1 VLLFVAKSCN
11 IHPGVRDILLI
22 LSSSV
27 VGEQQQA
34 TKDSRIMPGKDLPT
48 ETSILHGQF
57 SQLLEN
63 LGIGVF
69 TVDIERRITSFN
81 ETVQR
86 LTGFKED
93 EVLGKKCYE
102 VFFSDLCHGQCMYSE
117 AVKASGKPL
126 AFDMEIQDETGSR
139 RNITKLVSPLLSSD
153 GEVTGCIEI
162 LQDLSAYSELLDRIR
177 YDEHRLKLILDNLDI
192 GVFTVNRGGHITSFN
207 SMAESVT
214 GYERQEIL
222 GQHHAKLTGCDLPG
236 ETCSLAESIETGK
249 TLANLHRQLF
259 TKDGRKLP
267 IRANFM
273 ALRNE
278 AGQTIGG
285 LETFQDL
292 SLIQQLNR
300 AISNKYTFA
309 DMIGKDGVMQQVFEI
324 LPIVA
329 ESEANVLVE
338 GPTGTGKDLL
348 AKIIHNASRRKDKP
362 FVKVNCAALPDNL
375 LESEMFGYVKG
386 AFTGADRDKPGRFQ
400 EADGGSIFLDEIG
413 DMPLSL
419 QAKLL
424 RVLEDK
430 EFYPLGGRKLCQV
443 DVRIIVATNQILED
457 LVREKRFREDLFYR
471 LNVMRLELP
480 PLKER
485 RADIPLL
492 INNFVKQYNVTK
504 GASVSRI
511 AENAMDIL
519 LNYDYPGNI
528 RELENIIEHACVLCR
543 GEVIEPRHLPMY
555 LQKAHGQLGEGLIP
569 KADAATAQ
577 HQWERERIIEVLKE
591 HHWHRQRAA
600 EALGME
606 RTTLWR
612 KMKKYDIS
620 P

>member
-1 VLLFVAKSCN
+1 MSA
-11 IHPGVRDILLI
+11 
-22 LSSSV
+22 
-27 VGEQQQA
+27 
-34 TKDSRIMPGKDLPT
+34 KDLDT

-57 SQLLEN
+57 SLLLEN
-63 LGIGVF
+63 LSIGVF
-69 TVDIERRITSFN
+69 TVDVERRITSFN

-86 LTGFKED
+86 LTGLKED
-93 EVLGKKCYE
+93 EVIGKKCYE

-126 AFDMEIQDETGSR
+126 AFDIEIQDESGGR
-139 RNITKLVSPLLSSD
+139 RHITKLVSPILSSD
-153 GEVTGCIEI
+153 GKVTGCIEI
-162 LQDLSAYSELLDRIR
+162 LQDSSAYSELLDRIH

-207 SMAESVT
+207 SMAETIT
-214 GYERQEIL
+214 GYQRQEIV
-222 GQHHAKLTGCDLPG
+222 GQHHAKLTGCDRPG
-236 ETCSLAESIETGK
+236 ETCSLAESISSGK
-249 TLANLHRQLF
+249 TLANLHRRLC
-259 TKDGRKLP
+259 TKDGRNLP

-278 AGQTIGG
+278 AGNTIGG

-309 DMIGKDGVMQQVFEI
+309 DMIGKDGVMQQIFEI
-324 LPIVA
+324 LPVVA
-329 ESEANVLVE
+329 DSEANVLVE

-430 EFYPLGGRKLCQV
+430 EFYPLGGRELCRV
-443 DVRIIVATNQILED
+443 DVRIIAATNQIVEE

-485 RADIPLL
+485 RGDLPLL
-492 INNFVKQYNVTK
+492 ISNFLKKYNATK
-504 GASVSRI
+504 GAAASRI
-511 AENAMDIL
+511 AEDAMEIL
-519 LNYDYPGNI
+519 LNYQYPGNI
-528 RELENIIEHACVLCR
+528 RELENIIEHACVLCQ
-543 GEVIEPRHLPMY
+543 GEVIERRHLPLY
-555 LQKAHGQLGEGLIP
+555 VQTISSHREGETISRP
-569 KADAATAQ
+569 DVAAGRD
-577 HQWERERIIEVLKE
+577 QWERQRIVEALQE
-591 HHWHRQRAA
+591 HRWQRQKAA
-600 EALGME
+600 RALGMD

-612 KMKKYDIS
+612 KIKKYDIA

>member
-1 VLLFVAKSCN
+1 MVKKKPPYSTN
-11 IHPGVRDILLI
+11 
-22 LSSSV
+22 
-27 VGEQQQA
+27 
-34 TKDSRIMPGKDLPT
+34 
-48 ETSILHGQF
+48 ILHEQF

-86 LTGFKED
+86 LSGLKED
-93 EVLGKKCYE
+93 EVIGKKCYE

-126 AFDMEIQDETGSR
+126 AFDIEIQDESGGR
-139 RNITKLVSPLLSSD
+139 RRITKLVSPILSSD
-153 GEVTGCIEI
+153 GKVTGCIEV
-162 LQDLSAYSELLDRIR
+162 LQDSSAYSELLDRIH

-207 SMAESVT
+207 SMAETIT
-214 GYERQEIL
+214 GYQRQEIV
-222 GQHHAKLTGCDLPG
+222 GQHHAKLTGCDRPG
-236 ETCSLAESIETGK
+236 ETCSLAESISSGK
-249 TLANLHRQLF
+249 TLANLHRRLC
-259 TKDGRKLP
+259 TKDGRNLP

-278 AGQTIGG
+278 AGNTIGG

-309 DMIGKDGVMQQVFEI
+309 DMIGKDGVMQQIFEI
-324 LPIVA
+324 LPVVA
-329 ESEANVLVE
+329 DSEANVLVE

-430 EFYPLGGRKLCQV
+430 EFYPLGGRELCRV
-443 DVRIIVATNQILED
+443 DVRIIAATNQIVEE

-485 RADIPLL
+485 RGDLPLL
-492 INNFVKQYNVTK
+492 ISNFLKKYNITK
-504 GASVSRI
+504 GAAASRI
-511 AENAMDIL
+511 AEDAMEIL
-519 LNYDYPGNI
+519 LNYQYPGNI
-528 RELENIIEHACVLCR
+528 RELENIIEHACVLCQ
-543 GEVIEPRHLPMY
+543 GEVIERRHLPLY
-555 LQKAHGQLGEGLIP
+555 VQTSSGHRGGETIFRP
-569 KADAATAQ
+569 DVVEARDQ
-577 HQWERERIIEVLKE
+577 REREFIIEVLKE
-591 HHWHRQRAA
+591 HR
-600 EALGME
+600 
-606 RTTLWR
+606 
-612 KMKKYDIS
+612 
-620 P
+620 

>member
-1 VLLFVAKSCN
+1 MA
-11 IHPGVRDILLI
+11 R
-22 LSSSV
+22 
-27 VGEQQQA
+27 
-34 TKDSRIMPGKDLPT
+34 KDLPT

-81 ETVQR
+81 EVVQG
-86 LTGFKED
+86 LTGLKEA
-93 EVLGKKCYE
+93 EVIGKKCYE

-117 AVKASGKPL
+117 AVKVSGKPL
-126 AFDMEIQDETGSR
+126 AFDMEIQDETGGR
-139 RNITKLVSPLLSSD
+139 RHITKLVSPLLSSD

-162 LQDLSAYSELLDRIR
+162 LQDSSAYSELLDRIR

-192 GVFTVNRGGHITSFN
+192 GVFTVNRGGYITSFN
-207 SMAESVT
+207 SMAETIS
-214 GYERQEIL
+214 GYQRQEIV
-222 GQHHAKLTGCDLPG
+222 GQHHATLTGCDRPG
-236 ETCSLAESIETGK
+236 ETCSLAESITTGK
-249 TLANLHRQLF
+249 TLANLHRRLF
-259 TKDGRKLP
+259 AKDGRNLP

-278 AGQTIGG
+278 AGDTIGG

-309 DMIGKDGVMQQVFEI
+309 DMIGKDGVMQQIFEI
-324 LPIVA
+324 LPVVA
-329 ESEANVLVE
+329 DSEANVLVE
-338 GPTGTGKDLL
+338 GPTGTGKDLV

-400 EADGGSIFLDEIG
+400 EAEGGSIFLDEIG
-413 DMPLSL
+413 DLPLSL

-430 EFYPLGGRKLCQV
+430 EFYPLGGRKLCRV
-443 DVRIIVATNQILED
+443 DVRIIAATNQILEN

-485 RADIPLL
+485 RGDIPLL
-492 INNFVKQYNVTK
+492 ISNFLKKYNITK
-504 GASVSRI
+504 GSPVSRI
-511 AENAMDIL
+511 AEDAMDIL
-519 LNYDYPGNI
+519 LNYHYPGNI
-528 RELENIIEHACVLCR
+528 RELENIIEHAGVLCQ
-543 GEVIEPRHLPMY
+543 GEVIERRHLPMY
-555 LQKAHGQLGEGLIP
+555 IQEITGYMGEGRVA
-569 KADAATAQ
+569 KAGVTAMRDQ
-577 HQWERERIIEVLKE
+577 REREFIVEVLKK
-591 HHWHRQRAA
+591 HRWHRQKAA
-600 EALGME
+600 QALGMD

>member
-1 VLLFVAKSCN
+1 M
-11 IHPGVRDILLI
+11 
-22 LSSSV
+22 
-27 VGEQQQA
+27 
-34 TKDSRIMPGKDLPT
+34 SRKTIPT
-48 ETSILHGQF
+48 ETNILHEQF

-69 TVDIERRITSFN
+69 TVDVERRITSFN

-86 LTGFKED
+86 LTGLKED
-93 EVLGKKCYE
+93 EVIGKKCYE

-126 AFDMEIQDETGSR
+126 AFDIEIQDESGGR
-139 RNITKLVSPLLSSD
+139 RHITKLVSPILSSD

-162 LQDLSAYSELLDRIR
+162 LQDSSAYSELLDRIR

-207 SMAESVT
+207 SMAET
-214 GYERQEIL
+214 ITAYGRQEIL
-222 GQHHAKLTGCDLPG
+222 GQHHAKLTGCDRPG
-236 ETCSLAESIETGK
+236 ETCSLAESISSGK
-249 TLANLHRQLF
+249 TLANLHRRLF
-259 TKDGRKLP
+259 TKDGRNLP

-278 AGQTIGG
+278 AGETIGG

-309 DMIGKDGVMQQVFEI
+309 DMIGKDGVMQQIFEI
-324 LPIVA
+324 LPVVA

-400 EADGGSIFLDEIG
+400 EANGGSIFLDEIG

-430 EFYPLGGRKLCQV
+430 EFYPLGGRELCRV
-443 DVRIIVATNQILED
+443 DVRIIAATNQIVEE

-485 RADIPLL
+485 RGDLPLL
-492 INNFVKQYNVTK
+492 ISNFLKKYNATK
-504 GASVSRI
+504 GAAVSRI
-511 AENAMDIL
+511 DEDAMEIL
-519 LNYDYPGNI
+519 LNYQYPGNI
-528 RELENIIEHACVLCR
+528 RELENIIEHACVLCQ
-543 GEVIEPRHLPMY
+543 GEVIERRHLPLY
-555 LQKAHGQLGEGLIP
+555 VQTSSGHREGETIFRP
-569 KADAATAQ
+569 DVVEARDQ
-577 HQWERERIIEVLKE
+577 RERELIIEVLKE
-591 HHWHRQRAA
+591 HRWHRQKAA
-600 EALGME
+600 QALSMD

>member
-1 VLLFVAKSCN
+1 MSA
-11 IHPGVRDILLI
+11 RDLDTQT
-22 LSSSV
+22 SV
-27 VGEQQQA
+27 
-34 TKDSRIMPGKDLPT
+34 
-48 ETSILHGQF
+48 LHGQF
-57 SQLLEN
+57 SLLLEN

-69 TVDIERRITSFN
+69 TVDVERRITSFN
-81 ETVQR
+81 ETVQQ
-86 LTGFKED
+86 LTGLKED
-93 EVLGKKCYE
+93 EVIGKKCYE

-126 AFDMEIQDETGSR
+126 AFDIEIQDESGGR
-139 RNITKLVSPLLSSD
+139 RHITKLVSPLLSSD

-162 LQDLSAYSELLDRIR
+162 LQDSSAYSELLDRIR

-207 SMAESVT
+207 SMAET
-214 GYERQEIL
+214 ITAYGRQEIL
-222 GQHHAKLTGCDLPG
+222 GQHHAKLTGCDRPG
-236 ETCSLAESIETGK
+236 ETCSLAESISSGK
-249 TLANLHRQLF
+249 TLANLHRRLF
-259 TKDGRKLP
+259 TKDGRNLP

-278 AGQTIGG
+278 AGETIGG

-309 DMIGKDGVMQQVFEI
+309 DMIGKDGVMQQIFEI
-324 LPIVA
+324 LPVVA

-430 EFYPLGGRKLCQV
+430 EFYPLGGRELCRV
-443 DVRIIVATNQILED
+443 DVRIIAATNQ
-457 LVREKRFREDLFYR
+457 
-471 LNVMRLELP
+471 ELP

-485 RADIPLL
+485 RGDLPLL
-492 INNFVKQYNVTK
+492 ISNFLKKYNITK
-504 GASVSRI
+504 GAAASRI
-511 AENAMDIL
+511 AEDAMEIL
-519 LNYDYPGNI
+519 LNYQYPGNI
-528 RELENIIEHACVLCR
+528 RELENIIEHACVLCQ
-543 GEVIEPRHLPMY
+543 GEVIERRHLPLY
-555 LQKAHGQLGEGLIP
+555 VQTSSGHREGETISRP
-569 KADAATAQ
+569 DVVEARDQ
-577 HQWERERIIEVLKE
+577 RERELIVEVLKE
-591 HHWHRQRAA
+591 HRWHRQKAA
-600 EALGME
+600 QTLGMD

-612 KMKKYDIS
+612 KMKKYNIS

>member
-1 VLLFVAKSCN
+1 ME
-11 IHPGVRDILLI
+11 R
-22 LSSSV
+22 
-27 VGEQQQA
+27 
-34 TKDSRIMPGKDLPT
+34 KDLPT
-48 ETSILHGQF
+48 EKSILHGQI

-69 TVDIERRITSFN
+69 TVDRERRITSFN

-86 LTGFKED
+86 LTGFKEG

-102 VFFSDLCHGQCMYSE
+102 VFFSDLCHGQCMYSD

-126 AFDMEIQDETGSR
+126 AFDMEIQDESGGR
-139 RNITKLVSPLLSSD
+139 RHITKLVSPLLSDD

-162 LQDLSAYSELLDRIR
+162 FHDSSAYSELLDRIR

-207 SMAESVT
+207 SMAETIT
-214 GYERQEIL
+214 GYQRQEIV
-222 GQHHAKLTGCDLPG
+222 GQHHAKLTGCDQPG
-236 ETCSLAESIETGK
+236 ETCSLAESMTSGK
-249 TLANLHRQLF
+249 TLANLHRRLF
-259 TKDGRKLP
+259 TKDGRNLP

-278 AGQTIGG
+278 AGNTIGG

-300 AISNKYTFA
+300 AISNKYIFA
-309 DMIGKDGVMQQVFEI
+309 DMIGKDGVMQQIFEV

-329 ESEANVLVE
+329 DSEANVLVE
-338 GPTGTGKDLL
+338 GPTGTGKDLV
-348 AKIIHNASRRKDKP
+348 AKIIHNASRRQDKP

-413 DMPLSL
+413 DLPLSL

-430 EFYPLGGRKLCQV
+430 EFYPLGGRKLCRV
-443 DVRIIVATNQILED
+443 DVRIIAATNQILED

-480 PLKER
+480 PLQER
-485 RADIPLL
+485 RGDIPLL
-492 INNFVKQYNVTK
+492 ISNFIKKHNVTK
-504 GASVSRI
+504 GSAVSRI
-511 AENAMDIL
+511 AEDAMDIL
-519 LNYDYPGNI
+519 LNYHYPGNI
-528 RELENIIEHACVLCR
+528 RELENIIEHAGVLCQ
-543 GEVIEPRHLPMY
+543 GELIERRHLPLYIQGITGRRGEERTARTEVTAMRDQRERE
-555 LQKAHGQLGEGLIP
+555 LIVEVLEEHRWQRQKA
-569 KADAATAQ
+569 AQ
-577 HQWERERIIEVLKE
+577 
-591 HHWHRQRAA
+591 
-600 EALGME
+600 ALGMD

>member
-1 VLLFVAKSCN
+1 M
-11 IHPGVRDILLI
+11 GR
-22 LSSSV
+22 
-27 VGEQQQA
+27 Q
-34 TKDSRIMPGKDLPT
+34 DLPT
-48 ETSILHGQF
+48 ETSILHGQI

-81 ETVQR
+81 ETVER
-86 LTGFKED
+86 LTGLKED
-93 EVLGKKCYE
+93 EVIGKKCYE

-126 AFDMEIQDETGSR
+126 AFDMEIQEETGGR
-139 RNITKLVSPLLSSD
+139 RHITKLVSPLLSD
-153 GEVTGCIEI
+153 AGEVTGCIEI
-162 LQDLSAYSELLDRIR
+162 FQDSSAYSELLERIR

-207 SMAESVT
+207 SMAETIT
-214 GYERQEIL
+214 GYRREEIV
-222 GQHHAKLTGCDLPG
+222 GQHHAKLTGCDRPG
-236 ETCSLAESIETGK
+236 ETCSLAESITTGK
-249 TLANLHRQLF
+249 TLANLHRRLF
-259 TKDGRKLP
+259 TKDGRNLP

-278 AGQTIGG
+278 GGNTIGG

-309 DMIGKDGVMQQVFEI
+309 DMIGKDGVMQQIFEI

-329 ESEANVLVE
+329 DSEANVLVE

-348 AKIIHNASRRKDKP
+348 AKIIHNASQRRDKP

-386 AFTGADRDKPGRFQ
+386 AFTGADKDKPGRFQ

-413 DMPLSL
+413 DLPLAL

-424 RVLEDK
+424 RVLEDR
-430 EFYPLGGRKLCQV
+430 EFYPLGGRKLCRV
-443 DVRIIVATNQILED
+443 DVRIMAATNQILEN
-457 LVREKRFREDLFYR
+457 LVKEKRFREDLFYR

-485 RADIPLL
+485 RGDISLL
-492 INNFVKQYNVTK
+492 ISNFIKKYNVTK
-504 GASVSRI
+504 ETTVSRI
-511 AENAMDIL
+511 GEDAMEVL
-519 LNYDYPGNI
+519 LNYDYPGNV
-528 RELENIIEHACVLCR
+528 RELENVVEHACVLCQ
-543 GEVIEPRHLPMY
+543 GAVIERRHLPMY
-555 LQKAHGQLGEGLIP
+555 LQKASDSLEDEIISGPEP
-569 KADAATAQ
+569 TESRDA
-577 HQWERERIIEVLKE
+577 WERERLVDSLKE
-591 HHWHRQRAA
+591 HSWHRQKAA
-600 EALGME
+600 QALGMD

-612 KMKKYDIS
+612 KMKKYNIS

>member
-1 VLLFVAKSCN
+1 
-11 IHPGVRDILLI
+11 
-22 LSSSV
+22 
-27 VGEQQQA
+27 
-34 TKDSRIMPGKDLPT
+34 MPRKDLDT

-81 ETVQR
+81 EMVQG
-86 LTGFKED
+86 LTGLKEA
-93 EVLGKKCYE
+93 EVIGKKCYE

-126 AFDMEIQDETGSR
+126 AFDMEILDETGGR
-139 RNITKLVSPLLSSD
+139 RHITKLVSPILSSD

-162 LQDLSAYSELLDRIR
+162 LQDSSAYSELLDRIR

-207 SMAESVT
+207 SMAETVT
-214 GYERQEIL
+214 GYQREEIV
-222 GQHHAKLTGCDLPG
+222 GQHHAKLTQCDRPG
-236 ETCSLAESIETGK
+236 ETCSLGESITTGK
-249 TLANLHRQLF
+249 TLANLHRRLF
-259 TKDGRKLP
+259 TKDGRNLP

-278 AGQTIGG
+278 AGETIGG

-309 DMIGKDGVMQQVFEI
+309 DMIGKDGVMQQIFEI
-324 LPIVA
+324 LPVVA
-329 ESEANVLVE
+329 DSEANVLVD
-338 GPTGTGKDLL
+338 GPTGTGKDLV

-400 EADGGSIFLDEIG
+400 EAEGGSIFLDEIG
-413 DMPLSL
+413 DLPLSL

-430 EFYPLGGRKLCQV
+430 EFYPLGGRKLCRV
-443 DVRIIVATNQILED
+443 DVRIIAATNQILED

-485 RADIPLL
+485 RGDIPLL
-492 INNFVKQYNVTK
+492 ISNFLKQYNITK
-504 GASVSRI
+504 GSPVSRI
-511 AENAMDIL
+511 AEDAMDIV
-519 LNYDYPGNI
+519 LNYHYPGNV
-528 RELENIIEHACVLCR
+528 RELENILEHACVLCQ
-543 GEVIEPRHLPMY
+543 GQVIERRHLPMY
-555 LQKAHGQLGEGLIP
+555 LQISSGHREGEIISKP
-569 KADAATAQ
+569 DVAAARD
-577 HQWERERIIEVLKE
+577 QWERQRIVEVLKK
-591 HHWHRQRAA
+591 HRWHRQKAA
-600 EALGME
+600 QALGMD

-612 KMKKYDIS
+612 KMKKYDVS

>member
-1 VLLFVAKSCN
+1 MSA
-11 IHPGVRDILLI
+11 
-22 LSSSV
+22 
-27 VGEQQQA
+27 
-34 TKDSRIMPGKDLPT
+34 KDLDT

-57 SQLLEN
+57 SLLLEN
-63 LGIGVF
+63 LSIGVF
-69 TVDIERRITSFN
+69 TVDVERRITSFN

-86 LTGFKED
+86 LTGLKED
-93 EVLGKKCYE
+93 EVIGKKCYE

-126 AFDMEIQDETGSR
+126 AFDIEIQDESGGR
-139 RNITKLVSPLLSSD
+139 RHITKLVSPILSSD
-153 GEVTGCIEI
+153 GKVTGCIEI
-162 LQDLSAYSELLDRIR
+162 LQDSSAYSELLDRIR

-207 SMAESVT
+207 SMAETIT
-214 GYERQEIL
+214 GYQRQEIV
-222 GQHHAKLTGCDLPG
+222 GQHHAKLTGCDRPG
-236 ETCSLAESIETGK
+236 ETCSLAESISSGK
-249 TLANLHRQLF
+249 TLANLHRRLC
-259 TKDGRKLP
+259 TKDGRNLP

-278 AGQTIGG
+278 AGNTIGG

-309 DMIGKDGVMQQVFEI
+309 DMIGKDGVMQQIFEI
-324 LPIVA
+324 LPVVA
-329 ESEANVLVE
+329 DSEANVLVE

-430 EFYPLGGRKLCQV
+430 EFYPLGGRELCRV
-443 DVRIIVATNQILED
+443 DVRIIAATNQIVEE

-485 RADIPLL
+485 RGDLPLL
-492 INNFVKQYNVTK
+492 ISNFLKKYNATK
-504 GASVSRI
+504 GAAASRI
-511 AENAMDIL
+511 AEDAMEIL
-519 LNYDYPGNI
+519 LNYQYPGNI
-528 RELENIIEHACVLCR
+528 RELENIIEHACVLCQ
-543 GEVIEPRHLPMY
+543 GEVIERRHLPLY
-555 LQKAHGQLGEGLIP
+555 VQTISGHRRGRNHLPAGCCCRPGSVGKA
-569 KADAATAQ
+569 ADSGSFAGTPLAATESCPGPGHGSNHLVAQ
-577 HQWERERIIEVLKE
+577 D
-591 HHWHRQRAA
+591 
-600 EALGME
+600 
-606 RTTLWR
+606 
-612 KMKKYDIS
+612 KKIRHCSLILRSCIS
-620 P
+620 CNICCVMLH

>member
-1 VLLFVAKSCN
+1 M
-11 IHPGVRDILLI
+11 
-22 LSSSV
+22 
-27 VGEQQQA
+27 
-34 TKDSRIMPGKDLPT
+34 SRKALPT

-69 TVDIERRITSFN
+69 TVDMERRITSFN
-81 ETVQR
+81 ETVER

-93 EVLGKKCYE
+93 EVIGKKCYE
-102 VFFSDLCHGQCMYSE
+102 IFFSDLCHGQCMYSD

-126 AFDMEIQDETGSR
+126 AFDMEIQDESGGR
-139 RNITKLVSPLLSSD
+139 RHITKLVSPLLSDD

-162 LQDLSAYSELLDRIR
+162 FQDSSVYSELLDRIR

-207 SMAESVT
+207 SMAETIT
-214 GYERQEIL
+214 GYQRQEIV
-222 GQHHAKLTGCDLPG
+222 GQHHAKLTACDRPG
-236 ETCSLAESIETGK
+236 ETCSLAESITTGK
-249 TLANLHRQLF
+249 TLANLHRRLY
-259 TKDGRKLP
+259 TKDGRNLP

-278 AGQTIGG
+278 AGNIIGG

-309 DMIGKDGVMQQVFEI
+309 DMIGKDGVMQQIFEI

-329 ESEANVLVE
+329 DSEANVLVE
-338 GPTGTGKDLL
+338 GPTGTGKDLV

-413 DMPLSL
+413 DLPLSL

-430 EFYPLGGRKLCQV
+430 EFYPLGGRELCRV
-443 DVRIIVATNQILED
+443 DVRIIAATNQILED

-471 LNVMRLELP
+471 LNVMQLELP

-485 RADIPLL
+485 RGDIPLL
-492 INNFVKQYNVTK
+492 ISNFLKQYNVTK
-504 GASVSRI
+504 GSAVSRI
-511 AENAMDIL
+511 AEDAMDIL

-528 RELENIIEHACVLCR
+528 RELENIIEHACVLCQ
-543 GEVIEPRHLPMY
+543 GELIEWRHLPMY
-555 LQKAHGQLGEGLIP
+555 IQGIKGHMGVDRVAGAEVTSTRDQR
-569 KADAATAQ
+569 
-577 HQWERERIIEVLKE
+577 ERELIVEVLEK
-591 HHWHRQRAA
+591 HRWHRQKAA
-600 EALGME
+600 QALGMD

-612 KMKKYDIS
+612 KMKKYEIS

>member
-1 VLLFVAKSCN
+1 M
-11 IHPGVRDILLI
+11 GR
-22 LSSSV
+22 
-27 VGEQQQA
+27 Q
-34 TKDSRIMPGKDLPT
+34 DLPA

-86 LTGFKED
+86 LTGFKEE
-93 EVLGKKCYE
+93 EVIGKKCYE

-117 AVKASGKPL
+117 AVKESGKPL
-126 AFDMEIQDETGSR
+126 AFDMEIQDETGGR
-139 RNITKLVSPLLSSD
+139 RHITKLVSPLLSED

-162 LQDLSAYSELLDRIR
+162 FQDSSAYSELLDRIR

-207 SMAESVT
+207 SMAETIT
-214 GYERQEIL
+214 GYQRQEIV
-222 GQHHAKLTGCDLPG
+222 GQHHTKLTGCDRPG
-236 ETCSLAESIETGK
+236 ETCSLAESITTGK
-249 TLANLHRQLF
+249 TLANLHRRLF
-259 TKDGRKLP
+259 AKDGRNLP

-278 AGQTIGG
+278 AGNIIGG

-300 AISNKYTFA
+300 AISNKYIFA
-309 DMIGKDGVMQQVFEI
+309 DMIGKDGVMQQIFEI

-329 ESEANVLVE
+329 DSEANVLVE
-338 GPTGTGKDLL
+338 GPTGTGKDLV

-413 DMPLSL
+413 DLPLSL

-430 EFYPLGGRKLCQV
+430 EFYPLGGRELCRV
-443 DVRIIVATNQILED
+443 DVRIIAATNQILED

-471 LNVMRLELP
+471 LNVMQLELP

-485 RADIPLL
+485 RGDIPLL
-492 INNFVKQYNVTK
+492 ISNFLKQYNITK
-504 GASVSRI
+504 GSAVSRI
-511 AENAMDIL
+511 AEDALDIL

-528 RELENIIEHACVLCR
+528 RELENIIEHACVLCQE
-543 GEVIEPRHLPMY
+543 EVIELRHLPMY
-555 LQKAHGQLGEGLIP
+555 IQGIKGHIGV
-569 KADAATAQ
+569 DRAARAEVTTMRAQ
-577 HQWERERIIEVLKE
+577 RERELIVEELEKHR
-591 HHWHRQRAA
+591 WHRQKAA
-600 EALGME
+600 QALGMD

-612 KMKKYDIS
+612 KMKKYNIS

>member
-1 VLLFVAKSCN
+1 M
-11 IHPGVRDILLI
+11 GR
-22 LSSSV
+22 
-27 VGEQQQA
+27 
-34 TKDSRIMPGKDLPT
+34 KDLPA
-48 ETSILHGQF
+48 ETSILHGQI

-86 LTGFKED
+86 LTGLKEE
-93 EVLGKKCYE
+93 EVIGKKCYE

-126 AFDMEIQDETGSR
+126 AFDMEIQDETGGR
-139 RNITKLVSPLLSSD
+139 RHITKIVSPLLSDD

-162 LQDLSAYSELLDRIR
+162 FQDSSVYSELLDRIR

-207 SMAESVT
+207 SMAETIT
-214 GYERQEIL
+214 GYHRQEIV
-222 GQHHAKLTGCDLPG
+222 GQHHAKLTGCDRPG
-236 ETCSLAESIETGK
+236 ETCSLAESITTGK
-249 TLANLHRQLF
+249 TLANLHRRLF
-259 TKDGRKLP
+259 TKDGRNLP

-278 AGQTIGG
+278 AGNTIGG

-309 DMIGKDGVMQQVFEI
+309 DMIGKDGVMQHLFEI

-329 ESEANVLVE
+329 DSEANVLVE
-338 GPTGTGKDLL
+338 GPTGTGKDLV

-413 DMPLSL
+413 DLPLTL

-430 EFYPLGGRKLCQV
+430 EFYPLGGRELCRV
-443 DVRIIVATNQILED
+443 DVRIIAATNQVLED

-471 LNVMRLELP
+471 LNVMQLELP

-485 RADIPLL
+485 RGDIPLL
-492 INNFVKQYNVTK
+492 ISSFLNQYNITK
-504 GASVSRI
+504 GSPVSRI
-511 AENAMDIL
+511 AEDAMDIL
-519 LNYDYPGNI
+519 LNYHYPGNI
-528 RELENIIEHACVLCR
+528 RELENIIEHACVLCQ
-543 GEVIEPRHLPMY
+543 GELIERRHLPMY
-555 LQKAHGQLGEGLIP
+555 IQEITGHIGEDTVSR
-569 KADAATAQ
+569 AEVTAMRDRG
-577 HQWERERIIEVLKE
+577 ERELIVEVLEK
-591 HHWHRQRAA
+591 HRWHRQKAA
-600 EALGME
+600 QALGMD

-612 KMKKYDIS
+612 KMKKYNIS

>member
-1 VLLFVAKSCN
+1 M
-11 IHPGVRDILLI
+11 GR
-22 LSSSV
+22 
-27 VGEQQQA
+27 Q
-34 TKDSRIMPGKDLPT
+34 DLPT
-48 ETSILHGQF
+48 ETSILHGQI

-81 ETVQR
+81 ETVER
-86 LTGFKED
+86 LTGLKEE
-93 EVLGKKCYE
+93 EVIGKKCYE

-126 AFDMEIQDETGSR
+126 AFDMEIQDETGGR
-139 RNITKLVSPLLSSD
+139 RHITKLVSPLLSDD

-162 LQDLSAYSELLDRIR
+162 FQDSSAYSELLDRIR

-207 SMAESVT
+207 SMAETVT
-214 GYERQEIL
+214 GYQRQEIV
-222 GQHHAKLTGCDLPG
+222 GQHHAKLTGCDRPG
-236 ETCSLAESIETGK
+236 ETCSLAESITTGK
-249 TLANLHRQLF
+249 TLANLHRRIF
-259 TKDGRKLP
+259 TKDGRSLP

-278 AGQTIGG
+278 AGNTIGG

-300 AISNKYTFA
+300 AISNKYIFA
-309 DMIGKDGVMQQVFEI
+309 DMIGKDGVMQQIFEI

-329 ESEANVLVE
+329 DSEANVLVE
-338 GPTGTGKDLL
+338 GPTGTGKDLV

-413 DMPLSL
+413 DLPLSL

-430 EFYPLGGRKLCQV
+430 EFYPLGGRELCRV
-443 DVRIIVATNQILED
+443 DVRIIAATNQILED
-457 LVREKRFREDLFYR
+457 LVRDKRFREDLFYR
-471 LNVMRLELP
+471 LNVMQLELP

-485 RADIPLL
+485 RGDIPLL
-492 INNFVKQYNVTK
+492 ISNFLKQYNITK
-504 GASVSRI
+504 GSAVSRI
-511 AENAMDIL
+511 AEDAMDIL
-519 LNYDYPGNI
+519 LNYHYPGNI
-528 RELENIIEHACVLCR
+528 RELENIIEHACVLCQ
-543 GEVIEPRHLPMY
+543 GELIELRHLPMY
-555 LQKAHGQLGEGLIP
+555 IQGIKGHMGVGRVARAEV
-569 KADAATAQ
+569 TAMRDQ
-577 HQWERERIIEVLKE
+577 RERELIVEELEKHR
-591 HHWHRQRAA
+591 WHRQKAA
-600 EALGME
+600 QALGMD

-612 KMKKYDIS
+612 KMKKYNIS

>member
-1 VLLFVAKSCN
+1 LEVFSSLLSNSGF
-11 IHPGVRDILLI
+11 
-22 LSSSV
+22 
-27 VGEQQQA
+27 GEQLQA
-34 TKDSRIMPGKDLPT
+34 TKGLSAMPEKPLLS

-81 ETVQR
+81 EAVQR
-86 LTGFKED
+86 LTGLKED
-93 EVLGKKCYE
+93 EVIGKKCYE
-102 VFFSDLCHGQCMYSE
+102 IFFSDLCHGQCMYSE

-126 AFDMEIQDETGSR
+126 AFDMEIYDESGNKR
-139 RNITKLVSPLLSSD
+139 HITKLVSPLFSGD
-153 GEVTGCIEI
+153 GRVTGCIEI
-162 LQDLSAYSELLDRIR
+162 FQDLSVYSDLLDRIR

-207 SMAESVT
+207 SMATAVT

-222 GQHHAKLTGCDLPG
+222 GQHHAKLTGCNLPG
-236 ETCSLAESIETGK
+236 ETCSLEESIATGK
-249 TLANLHRQLF
+249 TLANLHRRLF
-259 TKDGRKLP
+259 TKDGRNLP

-278 AGQTIGG
+278 GGEIIGG

-309 DMIGKDGVMQQVFEI
+309 DMIGKDGVMQQIFEI
-324 LPIVA
+324 LPVVA
-329 ESEANVLVE
+329 DSEANVLVE

-424 RVLEDK
+424 RVLEDR
-430 EFYPLGGRKLCQV
+430 EFYPLGGRKLCRV
-443 DVRIIVATNQILED
+443 DVRIIAATNQILEN

-471 LNVMRLELP
+471 LNVMRLDLP

-504 GASVSRI
+504 AASVIRI
-511 AENAMDIL
+511 AEDAMDIL

-543 GEVIEPRHLPMY
+543 GELIEKRHLPMY
-555 LQKAHGQLGEGLIP
+555 LQTPISHLGEGLISGT
-569 KADAATAQ
+569 DVATAQ

-591 HHWHRQRAA
+591 HRWHRQGAA
-600 EALGME
+600 QALGMD

-612 KMKKYDIS
+612 KMKKYKIS

>member
-1 VLLFVAKSCN
+1 M
-11 IHPGVRDILLI
+11 GR
-22 LSSSV
+22 
-27 VGEQQQA
+27 Q
-34 TKDSRIMPGKDLPT
+34 DLPT
-48 ETSILHGQF
+48 ETSILHGQI

-81 ETVQR
+81 ETVER
-86 LTGFKED
+86 LTGLKED
-93 EVLGKKCYE
+93 EVIGKKCYE

-126 AFDMEIQDETGSR
+126 AFDMEIQDETGGR
-139 RNITKLVSPLLSSD
+139 RHITKLVSPLLSDD

-162 LQDLSAYSELLDRIR
+162 FQDSSAYSELLDRIR

-207 SMAESVT
+207 SMAETIT
-214 GYERQEIL
+214 GYRREEVV
-222 GQHHAKLTGCDLPG
+222 GQHHAKITGCDRPG
-236 ETCSLAESIETGK
+236 ETCSLAESITTGK
-249 TLANLHRQLF
+249 TLANLHRRLF
-259 TKDGRKLP
+259 TKDGRNLP

-278 AGQTIGG
+278 AGNTIGG

-309 DMIGKDGVMQQVFEI
+309 DMIGKDGVMQQIFEI

-329 ESEANVLVE
+329 DSEANVLVE

-348 AKIIHNASRRKDKP
+348 AKIIHNASQRRDKP

-386 AFTGADRDKPGRFQ
+386 AFTGADKDKPGRFQ

-413 DMPLSL
+413 DLPLAL

-424 RVLEDK
+424 RVLEDR
-430 EFYPLGGRKLCQV
+430 EFYPLGGRKLCRV
-443 DVRIIVATNQILED
+443 DVRIMAATNQILEN
-457 LVREKRFREDLFYR
+457 LVKEKRFREDLFYR

-485 RADIPLL
+485 RGDISLL
-492 INNFVKQYNVTK
+492 ISNFIKKYNVTK
-504 GASVSRI
+504 ETTVSRI
-511 AENAMDIL
+511 GEDAMEVL
-519 LNYDYPGNI
+519 LNYDYPGNV
-528 RELENIIEHACVLCR
+528 RELENVVEHACVLCQ
-543 GEVIEPRHLPMY
+543 GAVIERRHLPMY
-555 LQKAHGQLGEGLIP
+555 LQKASDSLEDEIISGPEP
-569 KADAATAQ
+569 TESRDA
-577 HQWERERIIEVLKE
+577 WERERLVDSLKE
-591 HHWHRQRAA
+591 HSWHRQKAA
-600 EALGME
+600 QALGMD

-612 KMKKYDIS
+612 KMKKYNIS

>member
-1 VLLFVAKSCN
+1 M
-11 IHPGVRDILLI
+11 GR
-22 LSSSV
+22 
-27 VGEQQQA
+27 
-34 TKDSRIMPGKDLPT
+34 KDLPA
-48 ETSILHGQF
+48 ETSILHGQI

-86 LTGFKED
+86 LTGLKEE
-93 EVLGKKCYE
+93 EVIGKKCYE

-126 AFDMEIQDETGSR
+126 AFDMEIQDETGGR
-139 RNITKLVSPLLSSD
+139 RHITKIVSPLLSDD

-162 LQDLSAYSELLDRIR
+162 FQDSSVYSELLDRIR

-207 SMAESVT
+207 SMAETIT
-214 GYERQEIL
+214 GYHRQEIV
-222 GQHHAKLTGCDLPG
+222 GQHHAKLTGCDRPG
-236 ETCSLAESIETGK
+236 ETCSLAESITTGK
-249 TLANLHRQLF
+249 TLANLHRRLF
-259 TKDGRKLP
+259 TKDGRNLP

-278 AGQTIGG
+278 AGNTIGG

-309 DMIGKDGVMQQVFEI
+309 DMIGKDGVMQHLFEI

-329 ESEANVLVE
+329 DSEANVLVE
-338 GPTGTGKDLL
+338 GPTGTGKDLV

-413 DMPLSL
+413 DLPLTL

-430 EFYPLGGRKLCQV
+430 EFYPLGGRELCRV
-443 DVRIIVATNQILED
+443 DVRIIAATNQVLED

-471 LNVMRLELP
+471 LNVMQLELP

-485 RADIPLL
+485 RGDIPLL
-492 INNFVKQYNVTK
+492 ISSFLKQYNITK
-504 GASVSRI
+504 GSPVSRI
-511 AENAMDIL
+511 AEDAMDIL
-519 LNYDYPGNI
+519 LNYHYPGNI
-528 RELENIIEHACVLCR
+528 RELENIIEHACVLCQ
-543 GEVIEPRHLPMY
+543 GELIERRHLPMY
-555 LQKAHGQLGEGLIP
+555 IQEITGHIGEDTVSR
-569 KADAATAQ
+569 AEVTAMRDRG
-577 HQWERERIIEVLKE
+577 ERELIVEVLEK
-591 HHWHRQRAA
+591 HRWHRQKAA
-600 EALGME
+600 QALGMD

-612 KMKKYDIS
+612 KMKKYNIS

>member
-1 VLLFVAKSCN
+1 MSA
-11 IHPGVRDILLI
+11 
-22 LSSSV
+22 
-27 VGEQQQA
+27 
-34 TKDSRIMPGKDLPT
+34 KDLDT

-57 SQLLEN
+57 SLLLEN
-63 LGIGVF
+63 LSIGVF
-69 TVDIERRITSFN
+69 TVDVERRITSFN

-86 LTGFKED
+86 LTGLKED
-93 EVLGKKCYE
+93 EVIGKKCYE

-126 AFDMEIQDETGSR
+126 AFDIEIQDESGGR
-139 RNITKLVSPLLSSD
+139 RRITKLVSPILSSD
-153 GEVTGCIEI
+153 GKVTGCIEV
-162 LQDLSAYSELLDRIR
+162 LQDSSAYSELLDRIH

-207 SMAESVT
+207 SMAETIT
-214 GYERQEIL
+214 GYQRQEIV
-222 GQHHAKLTGCDLPG
+222 GQHHAKLTGCDRPG
-236 ETCSLAESIETGK
+236 ETCSLAESISSGK
-249 TLANLHRQLF
+249 TLANLHRRLC
-259 TKDGRKLP
+259 TKDGKNLP

-278 AGQTIGG
+278 AGKTIGG

-309 DMIGKDGVMQQVFEI
+309 DMIGKDGVMQQIFEI
-324 LPIVA
+324 LPVVA
-329 ESEANVLVE
+329 DSEANVLVE

-430 EFYPLGGRKLCQV
+430 EFYPLGGRELCRV
-443 DVRIIVATNQILED
+443 DVRIIAATNQIVEE

-485 RADIPLL
+485 RGDLPLL
-492 INNFVKQYNVTK
+492 ISNFLKKYNITK
-504 GASVSRI
+504 GAAASRI
-511 AENAMDIL
+511 AEDAMEIL
-519 LNYDYPGNI
+519 LNYQYPGNI
-528 RELENIIEHACVLCR
+528 RELENIIEHACVLCQ
-543 GEVIEPRHLPMY
+543 GEVIERRHLPLY
-555 LQKAHGQLGEGLIP
+555 VQTISGHREGETISRP
-569 KADAATAQ
+569 DVVEARDQ
-577 HQWERERIIEVLKE
+577 RERELIVEVLKE
-591 HHWHRQRAA
+591 HRWHRQKAA
-600 EALGME
+600 QTLGMD

-612 KMKKYDIS
+612 KMKKYNIS